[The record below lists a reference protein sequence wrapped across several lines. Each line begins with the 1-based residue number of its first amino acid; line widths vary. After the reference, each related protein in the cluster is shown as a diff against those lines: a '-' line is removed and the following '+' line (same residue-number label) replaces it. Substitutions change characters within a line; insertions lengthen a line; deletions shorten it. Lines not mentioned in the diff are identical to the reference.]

1 MDKDDK
7 PTGGPPGAGLIML
20 ALVTAGA
27 IFVAT
32 KPLESSRPNQPE
44 QRLERTL
51 ADQDTDARLWQDPF
65 AAVAKARERAAR
77 SPAAAATEAQ
87 AHGEAR
93 FQDALLRQARSGGKD
108 AGAVVLAVLLS
119 GGPYAERTESRLRTR
134 HAVLAGLNARGLVPV
149 DSEHIGYFHPAD
161 NTDGLWP
168 ETVPFESFVPTP
180 EAQARAATQ
189 RSAGRRVVVLWL
201 DSANFYVDPL
211 ARLSALAER
220 TSRKATTA
228 GLPVRWRVLG
238 PSSSDGLRSIIEEV
252 DQQDFKT
259 TRQLPLDLR
268 LVSAA
273 ATVSDA
279 ALLRGTQASPAAG
292 DDKSVHKFLL
302 DRGVPLL
309 RATGTDDR
317 LARALITELGHRGLD
332 TAPRRAPPQPADP
345 GSAKPQPVDPCD
357 LRLNLPPA
365 QRPSHVAIVSEWD
378 TLYGRT
384 LRQHFRYDPQATE
397 HRTGLCISRWY
408 YVRGLDGRLPGD
420 AAPATA
426 DNRGKK
432 DGSNDPLSGQGTYI
446 ERPEGHN
453 QFDYLRRMA
462 ARMRVED
469 AALRRT
475 HGPEGGIRAIGVLGN
490 DVYDKLLVLQA
501 LQSEMP
507 HAIYFTTDLDARM
520 FHPAEQTWAR
530 NLIVASN
537 FGLRLHDELQRELAP
552 FRDSY
557 QTAAYLGTLVAM
569 ADAARSIDGIDESR
583 GVTQTMLDG
592 WFQVPRVF
600 EIARSGAFDY
610 SPTAVHAGPDCRRW
624 RVAACAQVHPP
635 GEPLVPQVT
644 GSAVFLTAAVLMLAV
659 WAPALALSRNG
670 RRQVRRFVVAGGPGQ
685 VQRRLR
691 AGLLVVAGVGL
702 AVAPPL
708 VFMQLWPALAATL
721 TAGGKP
727 MTLFDGISP
736 WPTYAIRMATLLLC
750 LYMVWRAWSALA
762 ANVHDIARDMRLG
775 STRRQLQQALA
786 LEEQH
791 LGRLQRTG
799 AMLSLRF
806 YRERPGLFAERT
818 GMTLAA
824 TSFWK
829 HFVVQN
835 RASARLVRT
844 VLCVLLMSGLALLI
858 TNAMG
863 DAPSSPLR
871 GDWSRRLQW
880 LSTWPTGLAVQFLI
894 FFVADATL
902 LCVFFLRGLRLHDAN
917 WPLRTLQ
924 AFERETG
931 VPAQYLDD
939 WIDLQFIVRRTR
951 VIGQLIYYPFI
962 VLSLMLLARSSFFD
976 DWNSPPS
983 VYIVATLCYAIVLG
997 CVLALRRSAEASR
1010 KQTVER
1016 LRNAVLRARGDKDL
1030 AGLAAQLDL
1039 LRERAERLSEGALAP
1054 FSRQPLL
1061 RAVLLP
1067 LLTFGGSSLFDYLTL
1082 LNL

>member
-7 PTGGPPGAGLIML
+7 PSGSPPGAGLIML

-32 KPLESSRPNQPE
+32 KPLESSRPIQPE
-44 QRLERTL
+44 QRLERTA

-77 SPAAAATEAQ
+77 SPATAAAEQ
-87 AHGEAR
+87 AAHVEAR
-93 FQDALLRQARSGGKD
+93 FQATLLRQAQAGGKD

-134 HAVLAGLNARGLVPV
+134 HAVLAGLNARGLVPL
-149 DSEHIGYFHPAD
+149 DSEHIGYFHPDENAA
-161 NTDGLWP
+161 GRWP
-168 ETVPFESFVPTP
+168 ETVPFESFVPTTDMR
-180 EAQARAATQ
+180 ERASRP
-189 RSAGRRVVVLWL
+189 RSASRRVVVLWL
-201 DSANFYVDPL
+201 DSASFYDEPL
-211 ARLSALAER
+211 ARLAALAQR
-220 TSRKATTA
+220 TSRLATA
-228 GLPVRWRVLG
+228 QGLPVRWRVLG
-238 PSSSDGLRSIIEEV
+238 PSSSDGLRALIDEV
-252 DQQDFKT
+252 DRQDFKT

-268 LVSAA
+268 VVSAA
-273 ATVSDA
+273 ATVNDDV
-279 ALLRGTQASPAAG
+279 LLRGTRATGDERTVHRFLQA
-292 DDKSVHKFLL
+292 
-302 DRGVPLL
+302 RGVPLL
-309 RATGTDDR
+309 RSTGTDGQ
-317 LARALITELGHRGLD
+317 LAGALIDELGRRGLA
-332 TAPRRAPPQPADP
+332 TAPREAPPQPADP
-345 GSAKPQPVDPCD
+345 GSANPQRVDPCD

-384 LRQHFRYDPQATE
+384 LRQHFRYDPNGGSGA
-397 HRTGLCISRWY
+397 RGLCISRWY

-420 AAPATA
+420 AAPAAA
-426 DNRGKK
+426 DGRPKK
-432 DGSNDPLSGQGTYI
+432 DNPNDPLSGQGTYI

-453 QFDYLRRMA
+453 QFDYLRRLG
-462 ARMRVED
+462 ARMRAED
-469 AALRRT
+469 AALRRA

-501 LQSEMP
+501 LQSALP
-507 HAIYFTTDLDARM
+507 HPIYFTTDLDARM

-537 FGLRLHDELQRELAP
+537 FGLRLHDDLQRELAP

-569 ADAARSIDGIDESR
+569 ADAARSIDGIDEAQ

-592 WFQVPRVF
+592 WFRTPRLF

-610 SPTAVHAGPDCRRW
+610 SPTQVHTGPDCRRW
-624 RVAACAQVHPP
+624 RITDCAQVHPP

-644 GSAVFLTAAVLMLAV
+644 HSAVFLVAAVLMLAV

-670 RRQVRRFVVAGGPGQ
+670 RRQVRRFVVAGGPG
-685 VQRRLR
+685 VLQRRVR
-691 AGLLVVAGVGL
+691 AALLVVGGVGL

-708 VFMQLWPALAATL
+708 VFMQLWPALAALL
-721 TAGGKP
+721 TADGKP

-736 WPTYAIRMATLLLC
+736 WPTYAIRLLTLLLC

-775 STRRQLQQALA
+775 STRRQMQQALA
-786 LEEQH
+786 REEQH

-806 YRERPGLFAERT
+806 YRERPGLFAERS
-818 GMTLAA
+818 GMTVAA
-824 TSFWK
+824 THFWK

-844 VLCVLLMSGLALLI
+844 VLCVALMSALALLI
-858 TNAMG
+858 TSALG

-871 GDWSRRLQW
+871 GEWSRRLQW
-880 LSTWPTGLAVQFLI
+880 WSTWPTGLAVQFLI

-917 WPLRTLQ
+917 WPQRTLQ

-1010 KQTVER
+1010 RQTVER
-1016 LRNAVLRARGDKDL
+1016 LRNAVLRARGDKDA
-1030 AGLAAQLDL
+1030 AGLATQLDL
-1039 LRERAERLSEGALAP
+1039 LRDRAERLSEGALAP